1 MQGGFEGLFAAAFM
15 TMSDAAFA
23 ADHRGK
29 VVAGNAAFKSMFGI
43 ADVEEAGLSIDQLCI
58 DAGTLD
64 HLSALIAAAY
74 GRALPRQR
82 YRRCDGTVFWGER
95 SDAPIFDGGE
105 VCLGIVS
112 IIRDVTEQ
120 AQLKE
125 GLTSLLALPSLGSCQ
140 TDQAISDLI
149 SLGCQHFSVQHGSLG
164 RIEGTDFVFQVVGG
178 SPAFHYAGDKLAL
191 KDSFSSL
198 PRDHDGLLMIEH
210 CSRSDLASHS
220 YCRRTGVE
228 TFLASEVRVA
238 GRLYGALC
246 FADDRPMQRRTQDHD
261 RLLLRVMAQWIGMLL
276 EGRMTRAALNVATQ
290 DLDRFAYI
298 ASHDLQEPLRR
309 VVTYCQIL
317 MEDFGAEV
325 SDEAA
330 EVIEIIQTGGKLMRL
345 MLNDLLVYSRLNQQL
360 QRAFEP
366 VDMASILCHA
376 VDDLAVKLDETKA
389 NIDIDPLPLVWG
401 RGPLLQMVCYHLLS
415 NAIKF
420 AGDQAPV
427 IDISVQDQGRFWQF
441 GFTDHGIGIEPRFA
455 DRIFDIFQRLHPKD
469 HFQGSGAGLAICK
482 LIVERHGG
490 AIWLDTEYQRGA
502 RFLFTLPK
510 GRWTAAP
517 L

>member
-1 MQGGFEGLFAAAFM
+1 MQGGFDFAAVFTSM
-15 TMSDAAFA
+15 NDAAFA
-23 ADHRGK
+23 ADRQGK
-29 VVAGNAAFKSMFGI
+29 VVAGNAAFKSMFGVV
-43 ADVEEAGLSIDQLCI
+43 DVREASLSVDQLCI
-58 DAGTLD
+58 DIGSVD
-64 HLSALIAAAY
+64 QISAPISAADRPAV
-74 GRALPRQR
+74 PRQR

-95 SDAPIFDGGE
+95 SDAPIYDGDE
-105 VCLGIVS
+105 ACLGVFS

-120 AQLKE
+120 TRLE
-125 GLTSLLALPSLGSCQ
+125 ESLTSLLALPALGSYQ
-140 TDQAISDLI
+140 TNHGINELVE
-149 SLGCQHFSVQHGSLG
+149 LGCRHFGVQHGNLG
-164 RIEGTDFVFQVVGG
+164 RIEGSDYVVEVIGG
-178 SPAFHYAGDKLAL
+178 SSAFHQAGDRIAL
-191 KDSFSSL
+191 EDSFSAL

-210 CSRSDLASHS
+210 CSRSNLAAHS
-220 YCRRTGVE
+220 YYHRTGFE
-228 TFLASEVRVA
+228 TFLASEVRVS
-238 GRLYGALC
+238 GRLYGTLC
-246 FADDRPMQRRTQDHD
+246 FADERSRSRRLQNHD
-261 RLLLRVMAQWIGMLL
+261 KLLLRVMAQWIGMLL
-276 EGRMTRAALNVATQ
+276 EGRMTRAALNVAAE

-330 EVIEIIQTGGKLMRL
+330 EVIEIIQTGGKRMRL

-360 QRAFEP
+360 QQAFEP

-376 VDDLAVKLDETKA
+376 VDDLAAKLEERKA
-389 NIDIDPLPLVWG
+389 KIDIVPLPLVWG

-420 AGDQAPV
+420 AGDRAPA
-427 IDISVQDQGRFWQF
+427 IDISIQDQGRFWKF

-469 HFQGSGAGLAICK
+469 DFPGSGAGLAICK
-482 LIVERHGG
+482 LIIERHGG
-490 AIWLDTEYQRGA
+490 AIWLDTDYREGA

-510 GRWTAAP
+510 GRWTTPP